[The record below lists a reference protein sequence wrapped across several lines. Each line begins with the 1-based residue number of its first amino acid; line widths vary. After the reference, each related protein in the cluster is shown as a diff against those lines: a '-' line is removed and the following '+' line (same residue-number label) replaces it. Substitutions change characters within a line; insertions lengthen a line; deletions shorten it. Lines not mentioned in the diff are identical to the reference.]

1 MNLKPKVAGLA
12 GILTG
17 LGLAGEFLFFMASGY
32 SPEIFNDPVA
42 ALAFLRDRGNLLRL
56 AVFFGAVSVA
66 ARTLFVAGLASRL
79 QAATPS
85 RAAASLYFGLL
96 GGIGGLVAL
105 SFYVGPPMFVALAA
119 RDQVAAASAWSAFSI
134 ILSGFEG
141 LGNFMLGLM
150 LLAAGSAIITHK
162 ALPVGAGWAGLLVGL
177 MTEVRVFS
185 TGTPLAGLAFAMFF
199 FPTLILAIVFD
210 IWAGIALWQS
220 ESRERPRTLGQAE
233 AATG

>member
-1 MNLKPKVAGLA
+1 MNVKPKVSGIA

-17 LGLAGEFLFFMASGY
+17 FGLAGEFLFFMASGY
-32 SPEIFNDPVA
+32 SPEIFSDPIA
-42 ALAFLRDRGNLLRL
+42 ALAFLRDRGTLLRL
-56 AVFFGAVSVA
+56 AVLFGALSVA
-66 ARTLFVAGLASRL
+66 ARTLFVVGLASRL

-85 RAAASLYFGLL
+85 RAAATLYFGLL

-105 SFYVGPPMFVALAA
+105 SFYVGTPMFVELAG
-119 RDQVAAASAWSAFSI
+119 RDQMIAANAWSAFII

-150 LLAAGSAIITHK
+150 LLAVGSAIITHK
-162 ALPVGAGWAGLLVGL
+162 ALPVGAGWAALLVGL
-177 MTEVRVFS
+177 MTIVRVFS
-185 TGTPLAGLAFAMFF
+185 SGTPLAGLAFAVF

-220 ESRERPRTLGQAE
+220 ESRERSRTAGRAE
-233 AATG
+233 AATN